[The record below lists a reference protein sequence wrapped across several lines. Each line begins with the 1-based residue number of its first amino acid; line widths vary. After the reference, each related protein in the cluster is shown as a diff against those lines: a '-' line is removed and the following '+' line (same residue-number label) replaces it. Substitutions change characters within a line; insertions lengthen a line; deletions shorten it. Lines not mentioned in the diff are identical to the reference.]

1 MAHTGP
7 PLQLRELL
15 ANAKLFAKQHF
26 QIHGIWHA
34 AEPIGAADVLAAL
47 FRLTPQAT
55 ELGMTTLL
63 TEIAQAKA
71 LPETVIAVA
80 QNDDLAK
87 LRFFL
92 KRTDVIHKVVGMF
105 EAYKK
110 QQGPVSAH
118 NLIAEI
124 LASHVLE
131 GDQLTAPHLSY
142 LPMSGHPV
150 HDQGR
155 TAHLLQAMHCG
166 AEALREF
173 PDVFNEHG
181 DLAALLQANG
191 ASCSAQPVHEVYS
204 TLLQWLCKL
213 RNSVTGVPNPGAF
226 KVTPLWSIFAD
237 PAANG
242 YARERAAILLLEL
255 LVHRFKA
262 IDPHFMALDVGE
274 VADASAKRDW
284 MLHASKTAHD
294 YKGAIGGALSGA
306 FDTLRQRAA
315 PLWTSS

>member
-1 MAHTGP
+1 MAAAP
-7 PLQLRELL
+7 QQLPALL
-15 ANAKLFAKQHF
+15 AQAKLFAKQHF
-26 QIHGIWHA
+26 QIHGIWHT
-34 AEPIGAADVLAAL
+34 AEPDGAAAVLAAL
-47 FRLTPQAT
+47 FQLTPQAT

-71 LPETVIAVA
+71 LPGTVIAVA

-110 QQGPVSAH
+110 QQGPVAAH

-124 LASHVLE
+124 LASHVLQ
-131 GDQLTAPHLSY
+131 GTQLTAPHLSY
-142 LPMSGHPV
+142 RPMSGYPV
-150 HDQGR
+150 HDSTR
-155 TAHLLQAMHCG
+155 TVDLLRAMHCG

-173 PDVFNEHG
+173 PAFAHEH
-181 DLAALLQANG
+181 DELKELLQDKSTPCPG
-191 ASCSAQPVHEVYS
+191 QPVHEVYRV
-204 TLLQWLCKL
+204 LLQWLCNL
-213 RNSVTGVPNPGAF
+213 RNSALEVPNPDKALDIRS
-226 KVTPLWSIFAD
+226 LWTLFTN
-237 PAANG
+237 PAASHF
-242 YARERAAILLLEL
+242 ARERAAILLLEL

-274 VADASAKRDW
+274 VAEASAKRDW

-294 YKGAIGGALSGA
+294 YKGAIGGALGGA
-306 FDTLRQRAA
+306 FDALRQRAA